1 MVCKAFSVLTVIVKI
16 ERHAQMFVDPAAL
29 NNMCERIALP
39 NIGLRSKYFM
49 NDCFQCARDLKFK
62 ICFD

>member
-16 ERHAQMFVDPAAL
+16 ERHAHMFADANSL

-39 NIGLRSKYFM
+39 NISMRSKF
-49 NDCFQCARDLKFK
+49 LKYTT
-62 ICFD
+62 ISNILNSNY